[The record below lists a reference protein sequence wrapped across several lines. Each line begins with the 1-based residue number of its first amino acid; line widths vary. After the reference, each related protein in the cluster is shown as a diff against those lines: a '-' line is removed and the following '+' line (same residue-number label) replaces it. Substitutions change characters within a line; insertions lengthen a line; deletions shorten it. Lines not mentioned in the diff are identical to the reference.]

1 MDNFMCN
8 SIDKYAYL
16 CLIKGTD
23 GDNKY
28 GKDPLSLDL

>member
-1 MDNFMCN
+1 MCN
-8 SIDKYAYL
+8 SIDKYAIFAYL